1 MRVLV
6 IRCTISLEDSN
17 YQLLLFDEITWKSYT
32 ISFDSVLP
40 VGTFASFPLELL
52 TEVKHAS

>member
-1 MRVLV
+1 MRLLV
-6 IRCTISLEDSN
+6 IRCTISLDDSN
-17 YQLLLFDEITWKSYT
+17 YQLLLFDEFTWKSYT
-32 ISFDSVLP
+32 ISYDSVLP